1 MNEGMQNGAL
11 RLADLPDATG
21 RGVRVSVIDSGVN
34 PVHPHV
40 RGVAGGMGY
49 AADGRMSADYLDFLG
64 HGTAVTAVIREKAPQ
79 AQVYAV
85 KVFQKKL
92 EATAEA
98 LVGAIQWSVAR
109 GMDMINL
116 SLGTSNP
123 AHERALAE
131 AVNEALQA
139 GVVIV
144 AAAPEPDVRWL
155 PGALKGVVHV
165 SLDWSIPREECRL
178 EVRADGE
185 LHAWAT
191 GYPRPLPDVSPE
203 DNLKGLSFAVA
214 NVTGM
219 LARKASADAPRT
231 GGR

>member
-1 MNEGMQNGAL
+1 MMSGMQSGAL
-11 RLADLPDATG
+11 RMADLPDATG
-21 RGVRVSVIDSGVN
+21 RGVRVAVIDSGVN
-34 PVHPHV
+34 PVHAHV

-49 AADGRMSADYLDFLG
+49 AANGRMSADYLDFLG

-85 KVFQKKL
+85 KVFEKKL
-92 EATAEA
+92 ETTVEA
-98 LVGAIQWSVAR
+98 LVGAIHWSVAR

-123 AHERALAE
+123 AHERPLAE
-131 AVNEALQA
+131 AVKEAIQS
-139 GVVIV
+139 GVTIV
-144 AAAPEPDVRWL
+144 AAAPEADVRWL
-155 PGALKGVVHV
+155 PGALPGVVAV
-165 SLDWSIPREECRL
+165 TLDWSIPREECRL
-178 EVRADGE
+178 EVEPDGDV
-185 LHAWAT
+185 HAWAT

-219 LARKASADAPRT
+219 LARKASTAK
-231 GGR
+231 

>member
-1 MNEGMQNGAL
+1 MISGMQNGPL
-11 RLADLPDATG
+11 RLADLPEATG
-21 RGVRVSVIDSGVN
+21 RGVRVAVIDSGVN

-40 RGVAGGMGY
+40 KGVAGGMGY
-49 AADGRMSADYLDFLG
+49 GPDGRMSADYLDFLG
-64 HGTAVTAVIREKAPQ
+64 HGTAVTAVIREKAPL

-98 LVGAIQWSVAR
+98 LVGAIHWSVAR

-131 AVNEALQA
+131 AVNEALQS
-139 GVVIV
+139 GIVIV
-144 AAAPEPDVRWL
+144 AAAPEADVRWL
-155 PGALKGVVHV
+155 PGALPGVVAV
-165 SLDWSIPREECRL
+165 SLDWSMPREECRF
-178 EVRADGE
+178 EVAASGDV
-185 LHAWAT
+185 HAWAT

-219 LARKASADAPRT
+219 LARQRGLT
-231 GGR
+231 R

>member
-1 MNEGMQNGAL
+1 MISAMQNGPL
-11 RLADLPDATG
+11 RLADLPEATG
-21 RGVRVSVIDSGVN
+21 RGVRVAVIDSGVN

-40 RGVAGGMGY
+40 KGVAGGMGY
-49 AADGRMSADYLDFLG
+49 GPDGRMSADYLDFLG
-64 HGTAVTAVIREKAPQ
+64 HGTAVTAVIREKAPM

-92 EATAEA
+92 EATVEA
-98 LVGAIQWSVAR
+98 LVGAIHWSVAR

-131 AVNEALQA
+131 AVKEAQA
-139 GVVIV
+139 SGIVII
-144 AAAPEPDVRWL
+144 AAAPEPDARWL
-155 PGALKGVVHV
+155 PGALPGVVAV
-165 SLDWSIPREECRL
+165 SLDWSIPREECRF
-178 EVRADGE
+178 EVEADGD

-219 LARKASADAPRT
+219 LARKASAER
-231 GGR
+231 